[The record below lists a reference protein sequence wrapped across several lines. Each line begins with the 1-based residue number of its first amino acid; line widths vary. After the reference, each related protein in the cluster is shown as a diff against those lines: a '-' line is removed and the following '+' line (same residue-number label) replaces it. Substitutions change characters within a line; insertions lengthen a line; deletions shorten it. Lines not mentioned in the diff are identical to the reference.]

1 MEGLQALFSST
12 ISVMKVDFT
21 LMGFTFS
28 LWDVFLW
35 SFVAGILIWFIG
47 GLFND

>member
-1 MEGLQALFSST
+1 MEELQALFSST
-12 ISVMKVDFT
+12 VSIMDIDFT

-28 LWDVFLW
+28 LWDLFLW

-47 GLFND
+47 GIWNG